1 MLSQCDGCMPHGAT
15 WIPINFSETSISM
28 FTECKHRLYDVAGY
42 RVRQYATVSVYAAN
56 TNFEN
61 SGLKH
66 FYSCI
71 HVHRKKSPK
80 RGEGEFGLGSG
91 LAKEANL
98 ASLFCRVGG
107 ACLFASVGN

>member
-1 MLSQCDGCMPHGAT
+1 
-15 WIPINFSETSISM
+15 M

-42 RVRQYATVSVYAAN
+42 RVRQYATLSVYAAKI
-56 TNFEN
+56 NFEN

-107 ACLFASVGN
+107 TCLFASVGISICATIV